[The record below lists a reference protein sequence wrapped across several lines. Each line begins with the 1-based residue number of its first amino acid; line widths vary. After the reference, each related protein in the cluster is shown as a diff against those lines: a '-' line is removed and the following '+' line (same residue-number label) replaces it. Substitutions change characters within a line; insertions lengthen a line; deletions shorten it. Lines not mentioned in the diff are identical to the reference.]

1 MKLMEFNPIPIYIE
15 TQWLIINWGITT
27 DLRATKNLNFV
38 NFPEYLKLRFLLTA
52 AMINF
57 FHLSRNK

>member
-1 MKLMEFNPIPIYIE
+1 MKLMEFKPIPINIE

-38 NFPEYLKLRFLLTA
+38 NFP
-52 AMINF
+52 
-57 FHLSRNK
+57 